1 MKSCKKFANNSGNGH
16 PATSSTEH
24 FTQDYL
30 FLLSEYE
37 YHGAITY
44 ADSLETGYLKQYD
57 YYKAGNSKVHYRHDN
72 TGSAVYAWPRSA
84 DAGDGYYFCRVNTDG
99 AAGYG
104 TADASWALAPGFA
117 A

>member
-1 MKSCKKFANNSGNGH
+1 M
-16 PATSSTEH
+16 
-24 FTQDYL
+24 
-30 FLLSEYE
+30 
-37 YHGAITY
+37 
-44 ADSLETGYLKQYD
+44 
-57 YYKAGNSKVHYRHDN
+57 HYRHDN
-72 TGSAVYAWPRSA
+72 TGSAVYAWTRSA